1 VNAHQKKNTPLV
13 SVIMPLFNKRAY
25 VRRAIDSIQKQTFR
39 NWELIIIDD
48 GSTDGSSQEIPKSD
62 GRIRFYNQS
71 NAGPSIARNNGI
83 RNSRG
88 KFITFIDADDYYYAF
103 KIEHEMEVLSNKKS
117 AEWMFSAGNF
127 ETKNGTELGK
137 IYKINN
143 DEVPRK
149 SKLYSNAIKQ
159 LKISNWPI
167 DGLCIRK
174 RLIQQLN
181 GFRGDMRCY
190 EITEFLF
197 RCALFQPKVFI
208 HPEPLYSV
216 VKIHGSTSKILVA
229 RTEGL
234 RLMGKSLLDL
244 SKQYS
249 DYSNQLR
256 RLSKT
261 VLLNY
266 IGSLILEGS
275 KGKARQTLMT
285 QFPFK
290 KNAKWIKMC
299 FASVLPDWI
308 LHKVSGQKILKEFV

>member
-1 VNAHQKKNTPLV
+1 
-13 SVIMPLFNKRAY
+13 MPLFNKRAY
-25 VRRAIDSIQKQTFR
+25 VRRAIESVQKQTFR

-62 GRIRFYNQS
+62 VRIRLCDQS

-83 RNSRG
+83 KKARG
-88 KFITFIDADDYYYAF
+88 KFVTFIDADDYYYPF
-103 KIEHEMEVLSNKKS
+103 KIEHEMDFLSSKKS

-137 IYKINN
+137 IYEINN
-143 DEVPRK
+143 DEVARQ

-174 RLIQQLN
+174 SLIQQLK

-190 EITEFLF
+190 EITEFFF

-208 HPEPLYSV
+208 HPKPLYSV
-216 VKIHGSTSKILVA
+216 VKIHGSTSKILA
-229 RTEGL
+229 TRTEGL
-234 RLMGKSLLDL
+234 KLMGQSLLDL
-244 SKQYS
+244 SKEYS
-249 DYSNQLR
+249 DYSYQLR
-256 RLSKT
+256 RLSKA

-266 IGSLILEGS
+266 IGSLILAGS
-275 KGKARQTLMT
+275 KVKAHQILMT
-285 QFPFK
+285 EFPFK
-290 KNAKWIKMC
+290 KNAKWLKMW

-308 LHKVSGQKILKEFV
+308 SHEVAGKKILKEFV